1 MNLKPNDLGF
11 AMPAEWTP
19 HASVWTAYPA
29 DNDEW
34 LGHLEAVRAE
44 FAAFITTLSSF
55 ELVNLIVRDQ
65 ETENDARARITSQN
79 VMFHRF
85 AHNDVWLRDC
95 APIFVTRGNE
105 VAPIDW
111 EFNGWGLKFDAAL
124 DNQIPDFVASFLET
138 RAFKTGI
145 VMEGGSLE
153 VNGAGVALTTRQ
165 CLHSKFRNPNLS
177 ETDLEHALQDYL
189 GIKKVLW
196 LENGLEGD
204 HTDGHIDTITRFVS
218 ENTIITC
225 VCEDQSDPNFQ
236 TMQDNLEKLKS
247 FTNLAEEPFTILE
260 LPLPK
265 NRLEHTG
272 DIASAQGLLG
282 KRLPPTYAN
291 FYIANGAVI
300 VPTYG
305 DPNDAIAL
313 EILTPLFP
321 DRAVIGLSSRAI
333 INGGGSFHCVT
344 QQQPVG
350 EVWKPKS

>member
-1 MNLKPNDLGF
+1 MSRFPNELGF
-11 AMPAEWTP
+11 SMPAEWFL
-19 HASVWTAYPA
+19 HESVWMAFPA
-29 DNDEW
+29 DNIEW
-34 LGHLEAVRAE
+34 LGHLEAVRQE
-44 FAAFITTLSSF
+44 FAAFIKTLSGF
-55 ELVNLIVRDQ
+55 ELVNLIVRDI
-65 ETENDARARITSQN
+65 ETENDARARLTGAN
-79 VMFHRF
+79 VVFHHF

-95 APIFVTRGNE
+95 APIFVTKGQM
-105 VAPIDW
+105 VAAVDW

-124 DNQIPDFVASFLET
+124 DNQIPDFVAGYLEMPI
-138 RAFKTGI
+138 FKTGI

-177 ETDLEHALQDYL
+177 EPDLEQALNDYL

-204 HTDGHIDTITRFVS
+204 HTDGHIDTITRFVN
-218 ENTIITC
+218 ENTIITS
-225 VCEDQSDPNFQ
+225 VCDDPSDANFQ
-236 TMQDNLEKLKS
+236 TMQDNLERLKS
-247 FTNLAEEPFTILE
+247 FSNLSGAPFKILE

-265 NRLEHTG
+265 NRLEHVG
-272 DIASAQGLLG
+272 EIAVAQGLLG
-282 KRLPPTYAN
+282 ERLPPTYAN

-305 DPNDAIAL
+305 DPNDDLAL
-313 EILTPLFP
+313 EILKPLFP
-321 DRAVIGLSSRAI
+321 DRQVIGLVSRAI

-350 EVWKPKS
+350 KMSKL

>member
-1 MNLKPNDLGF
+1 MPNDLGF
-11 AMPAEWTP
+11 SMPAEWMP

-34 LGHLEAVRAE
+34 LGHLEAVRTE
-44 FAAFITTLSSF
+44 FAAFVDTLSRF

-65 ETENDARARITSQN
+65 ETENHARARITSQN
-79 VMFHRF
+79 VVFHRF

-95 APIFVTRGNE
+95 APIFVTKDSE
-105 VAPIDW
+105 VGATDW
-111 EFNGWGLKFDAAL
+111 EFNGWGMKFDAAL
-124 DNQIPDFVASFLET
+124 DNQIPDFVASFLGT
-138 RAFKTGI
+138 LAFKTGI

-153 VNGAGVALTTRQ
+153 VNGAGMALTTRQ
-165 CLHSKFRNPNLS
+165 CLHSKFRNPTLT
-177 ETDLEHALQDYL
+177 ETDLENALRDYL
-189 GIKKVLW
+189 GIQKVLW

-225 VCEDQSDPNFQ
+225 VCEDQSDPNFK
-236 TMQDNLEKLKS
+236 TMQENLERLKT
-247 FTNLAEEPFTILE
+247 FTNLAGNPFTVLE

-272 DIASAQGLLG
+272 DIARDQGLLG
-282 KRLPPTYAN
+282 ERLPPTYAN

-305 DPNDAIAL
+305 DPNDGRAL
-313 EILTPLFP
+313 EILKPLFP
-321 DRAVIGLSSRAI
+321 ERSVIGLSSRAI

-344 QQQPVG
+344 QQQPLG
-350 EVWKPKS
+350 RIWAPYKR